1 MILSLR
7 LPCRCA
13 VALTFAASSFFSVPL
28 FAADEQRLVAVK
40 VSAAPT
46 LDGKADEPNWKS
58 GQPVEIV
65 AKGVMPKT
73 RGTLSNVTVRAAYSD
88 THLYLLVQWTDATKS
103 DSGHKTWV
111 WDATKNSY
119 AEDADREDALSA
131 AFEHTGPFTADM
143 LSGEDATWDV
153 WHWKAFRTNPQGFA
167 MDRSHRYF
175 KAQPTEKA
183 NKHPAKTGEDVW
195 ITRPEDAG
203 ETVEK
208 KQSAPTENKGA
219 RVPQYLAGTPTGSA
233 ADVRAKGTWA
243 DGKWTLEF
251 ARKLDTGNPDDTRFD
266 IARAYKFAVGVH
278 NDTGDMDKATGVIEL
293 SFGK

>member
-1 MILSLR
+1 MTSLHSRR
-7 LPCRCA
+7 LATALLIGASCLVST
-13 VALTFAASSFFSVPL
+13 VAMG
-28 FAADEQRLVAVK
+28 ADNPKLVAVK
-40 VSAAPT
+40 TSAAPS
-46 LDGKADEPNWKS
+46 LEGKSDESIWKS
-58 GQPVEIV
+58 GEAVEIV

-73 RGTLSNVTVRAAYSD
+73 RGTSSNVSVRAAYSD

-103 DSGHKTWV
+103 DTGHKSWV
-111 WDATKNSY
+111 WDATKNAY
-119 AEDADREDALSA
+119 AEDTDREDALSV

-175 KAQPTEKA
+175 KAQPTAKA

-195 ITRPEDAG
+195 IARPEDAG
-203 ETVEK
+203 DTVEE
-208 KQSAPTENKGA
+208 QQPAPTEKKA
-219 RVPQYLAGTPTGSA
+219 ERLPRYLPGRPTGSA
-233 ADVRAKGTWA
+233 ADIRAKGAWA
-243 DGKWTLEF
+243 NGKWTLEF

-266 IARAYKFAVGVH
+266 IARAYKFALGVH